1 METKTDKSKT
11 KKLKHVKIYNE
22 LYELIQNGTYP
33 PGSQLPPETMLS
45 ATMDVS
51 RMTLRK
57 ALTLL
62 REDGL
67 IKDVQGVGHF
77 VREPKSADSKGRRH
91 TQGPVSST
99 STDSG
104 DNTLDKFSS
113 SDSSSMTH
121 PVYDCCLE
129 DLDNV
134 ELEFRIEPP
143 SKSILDNFNHYTA
156 AVVIVDR
163 WYKHEGRTIAYSL
176 SFIPIELVGRLQIDL
191 NSTDALLEFLEH
203 TCYEQKHHC
212 ARCVTYSTA
221 GNFSSKN
228 YKLSSHDSFLMTQE
242 NVYDESGEIL
252 VVSKHYIP
260 AELFELKIA
269 V

>member
-11 KKLKHVKIYNE
+11 RKLKHVKIYNE
-22 LYELIQNGTYP
+22 LYELIQNGTYE
-33 PGSQLPPETMLS
+33 PGSQLPSETTLS
-45 ATMDVS
+45 ATMNVS

-77 VREPKSADSKGRRH
+77 VREPKTAGSRGRKHARKAGSADAE
-91 TQGPVSST
+91 
-99 STDSG
+99 DSAS
-104 DNTLDKFSS
+104 DETLS
-113 SDSSSMTH
+113 SDGSMTH
-121 PVYDCCLE
+121 PVHDYCQE
-129 DLDNV
+129 ELDSV
-134 ELEFRIEPP
+134 ELDFRIEPP
-143 SKSILDNFNHYTA
+143 SKSILDNFDHYTA

-163 WYKHEGRTIAYSL
+163 WYKHEGHTIAYSL
-176 SFIPIELVGRLQIDL
+176 SFISIELVGRLQIDL

-203 TCYEQKHHC
+203 TCYEQGHHC
-212 ARCVTYSTA
+212 SRCVTYSTA
-221 GNFSSKN
+221 GNFSAKN

-242 NVYDESGEIL
+242 NVYDENEEIL

-260 AELFELKIA
+260 AEVFELKFSI
-269 V
+269 

>member
-1 METKTDKSKT
+1 MENKVDKSKA
-11 KKLKHVKIYNE
+11 KKLKHVKIYDE
-22 LYELIQNGTYP
+22 LYELIQNGTYE
-33 PGSQLPPETMLS
+33 PGSQLPSETTLS
-45 ATMDVS
+45 TTMNVS

-77 VREPKSADSKGRRH
+77 VRTPKPARTKGPKSAKSGTSSGSANPD
-91 TQGPVSST
+91 TDAVSEP
-99 STDSG
+99 
-104 DNTLDKFSS
+104 
-113 SDSSSMTH
+113 SDSDVSIQH
-121 PVYDCCLE
+121 PIYDYCQE
-129 DLDNV
+129 ELDSV

-143 SKSILDNFNHYTA
+143 SKSILDNFEHYTA

-163 WYKHEGRTIAYSL
+163 WYKHEGHTVAYSL
-176 SFIPIELVGRLQIDL
+176 SFMPIELVGRLHIDL

-203 TCYEQKHHC
+203 ECYQPGYHC
-212 ARCVTYSTA
+212 SRSITYSTA
-221 GNFSSKN
+221 GNFSAKN
-228 YKLSSHDSFLMTQE
+228 YKLSSHDSFLLTQE
-242 NVYDESGEIL
+242 NVCDEDDEIL

-260 AELFELKIA
+260 VELFELKLG